1 MPTFKFYLKKACVD
15 TLQGA
20 DPQALQAKVVQHKAN
35 AFSAFGGTGAT
46 LASSSAPPASPAD
59 ARAARLAA
67 LAGGSGQGGATTSA
81 AAPAA
86 AGGSSQGGGAE
97 PPSEADVDADALE
110 QLISMGF
117 PRNRSVRALYS
128 VASTGAPPSDLL
140 TFAIEWLSAHAEDPG
155 LDDPVL
161 VSKRQRVEE
170 GEGAPTP
177 TPALAE
183 GDEDLLGLGSPAPA
197 PAPATA
203 TEPALTMEE
212 KKAHAKAL
220 LEAKRAAA
228 AEAAKAD
235 AREAELRRRTQGQG
249 LVKAKEEFEETQR
262 RLLREEQARE
272 KRRAAAERQR
282 LGVDMA
288 RDKLERLVQQY
299 GGLANVP
306 ADKAKPLQDVIAGV
320 ATAVHAKPASVRMDT
335 ALGKL
340 AGHRAGGTRALKT
353 LRTLVKN
360 AVEHPEEAKFERIN
374 LANRAIKERITS
386 VPGGIMFLVAAGF
399 TRPDGGT
406 DELTLTRDTATLQLA
421 LEKLEETLA
430 KVGGA

>member
-1 MPTFKFYLKKACVD
+1 MPVEVKTAGEFSSQLAAAGGKLVVVDFYATWCGPCKAIAPFVEQLSGQHPDVVFLKVCEGGEADELFASQGVRAMPTFKFYLKKACVD

-67 LAGGSGQGGATTSA
+67 LAGGSGQGEATTSA

-161 VSKRQRVEE
+161 VSKRQRV
-170 GEGAPTP
+170 
-177 TPALAE
+177 
-183 GDEDLLGLGSPAPA
+183 
-197 PAPATA
+197 
-203 TEPALTMEE
+203 
-212 KKAHAKAL
+212 
-220 LEAKRAAA
+220 
-228 AEAAKAD
+228 
-235 AREAELRRRTQGQG
+235 
-249 LVKAKEEFEETQR
+249 
-262 RLLREEQARE
+262 
-272 KRRAAAERQR
+272 
-282 LGVDMA
+282 
-288 RDKLERLVQQY
+288 
-299 GGLANVP
+299 
-306 ADKAKPLQDVIAGV
+306 
-320 ATAVHAKPASVRMDT
+320 
-335 ALGKL
+335 
-340 AGHRAGGTRALKT
+340 
-353 LRTLVKN
+353 
-360 AVEHPEEAKFERIN
+360 
-374 LANRAIKERITS
+374 
-386 VPGGIMFLVAAGF
+386 
-399 TRPDGGT
+399 
-406 DELTLTRDTATLQLA
+406 
-421 LEKLEETLA
+421 
-430 KVGGA
+430 